1 MAALSAAK
9 KATNALREK
18 SCRVPAPAR
27 PQNREQVAK
36 ALLATSPQHW
46 YFHHSRDRCQLRLY
60 FETCW
65 KEAFPLLIRE
75 GWGKMAQLGLTVFV
89 AELGFEG
96 TT

>member
-1 MAALSAAK
+1 M
-9 KATNALREK
+9 
-18 SCRVPAPAR
+18 
-27 PQNREQVAK
+27 AK

-46 YFHHSRDRCQLRLY
+46 DFQYTRDRCQLRLY

-65 KEAFPLLIRE
+65 KEAFPSLTRE
-75 GWGKMAQLGLTVFV
+75 GWGEMAQLGLIVFV